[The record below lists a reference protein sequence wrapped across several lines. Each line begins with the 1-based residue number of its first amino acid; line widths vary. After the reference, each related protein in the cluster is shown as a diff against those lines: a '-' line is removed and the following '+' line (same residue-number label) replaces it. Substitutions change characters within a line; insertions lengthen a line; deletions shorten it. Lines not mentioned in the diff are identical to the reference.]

1 MPLQDLRTKATAQGG
16 KMKTAGRMR
25 VSYRDASGNTQDA
38 VVVGPGTSSGL
49 KIVIRVPS
57 TVGTLAAP
65 LSGNQVLDNVPA
77 ATTVKQ
83 LSAYTARL
91 TQ

>member
-1 MPLQDLRTKATAQGG
+1 MPLQDLRTKATAQNG

-25 VSYRDASGNTQDA
+25 VMYRNAAGKTQDA
-38 VVVGPGTSSGL
+38 VVVGPGTGSGL
-49 KIVIRVPS
+49 KIVIRVPA
-57 TVGTLAAP
+57 TVAAGA
-65 LSGNQVLDNVPA
+65 SGNQVLDNVPA